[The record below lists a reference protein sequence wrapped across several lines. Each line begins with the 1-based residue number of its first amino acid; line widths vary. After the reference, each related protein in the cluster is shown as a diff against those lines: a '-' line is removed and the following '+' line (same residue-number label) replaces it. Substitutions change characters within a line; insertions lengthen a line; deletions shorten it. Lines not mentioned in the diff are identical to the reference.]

1 MPRPSMSVRPTRAPG
16 AVTTAT
22 LAALTL
28 ALAAC
33 ADAPTAP
40 TVAAP
45 RRALATTADAGA
57 PSASFQLST
66 GCRPDRGTNT
76 VDCFWAIGEL
86 ANIPAGARIAV
97 VSTVPYN
104 YSYECVNARTGKPP
118 KKPVGG
124 SSNTQVTGTRQVD
137 DYSAVP
143 ISGQSVLVI
152 AADPGVCG
160 RSAGLVARLTSVEF
174 TGWTISALLY
184 RTSDPTEVPVV
195 IGSAEP
201 GPAQP

>member
-1 MPRPSMSVRPTRAPG
+1 MSVHPTRAPG
-16 AVTTAT
+16 AAMTAT

-28 ALAAC
+28 TLAAC
-33 ADAPTAP
+33 ADGPTAP
-40 TVAAP
+40 AVAAAP

-57 PSASFQLST
+57 PSASFQPPT
-66 GCRPDRGTNT
+66 GCSPVRGTNT

-86 ANIPAGARIAV
+86 ANIPAGARIVV

-104 YSYECVNARTGKPP
+104 YSYECVNARSGKPQ
-118 KKPVGG
+118 KKPAGG
-124 SSNTQVTGTRQVD
+124 SSNTQVTGALQVD
-137 DYSAVP
+137 DHSSVP

-160 RSAGLVARLTSVEF
+160 RSAGLVARLTGVEL